1 MTEMNLKRKEIDP
14 PTERRKS
21 GRLNQFN
28 DQPNEEKETT
38 CFFCHEETGKLHNA
52 STYKLNN
59 RVLEIAKKLNDIRI
73 INKLTEK
80 DMMASWE
87 SVYHSDCLIK
97 FYKKGKE
104 IERSEKDG
112 IDLDDQISCIAF
124 VELTNYMSDC
134 VEDDKSTI
142 FKLDDLIKLY
152 EKRIS
157 DLGGKAHGK
166 IHSTRFKN
174 RLLSHFENLVES
186 KKEGRYVYLLFDDE
200 LGCVLKTVFENFF
213 DDDAFTLSK
222 AAKILRR
229 EIFSE
234 KYQSFQGSFSSDCQ
248 KEFLPHFV
256 NSFVDMLLHG
266 PNFSKSNEY
275 LEQNV
280 LTIAQLII
288 QNSIKRVRKDS
299 ASCVFNTSRESPI
312 STYLGLMVYAKTRKK
327 GVIEGLNELGLSIP
341 YKRVLSLTDSL
352 SATVLKEYEE
362 DGVVCPRVLKRDE
375 FTAGALDN
383 LDIDPSSSTS
393 KGSFHG
399 TAISLFQ
406 SKLEDHNSIGSRRS
420 SLEKGDKL
428 VSLPKSYSE
437 VTPVSFFN
445 QRPETKDYSE
455 VHECPTDQPSNL
467 QEKRYFTC
475 VFFFFFD

>member
-1 MTEMNLKRKEIDP
+1 MINLHRFAELRNLPFEKVHISDKHFNDQRIFLEKKAKFHKSCQLKISTLKLERLERSLANKKDGDESEKEEIDP

-112 IDLDDQISCIAF
+112 IDLDDQISCTAF

-200 LGCVLKTVFENFF
+200 LGCVLKTVFENSF
-213 DDDAFTLSK
+213 DDGALYFIKGCKNLTKRNLFRKIPIFSRLVLIRLSK
-222 AAKILRR
+222 
-229 EIFSE
+229 
-234 KYQSFQGSFSSDCQ
+234 
-248 KEFLPHFV
+248 
-256 NSFVDMLLHG
+256 
-266 PNFSKSNEY
+266 
-275 LEQNV
+275 
-280 LTIAQLII
+280 
-288 QNSIKRVRKDS
+288 RVP
-299 ASCVFNTSRESPI
+299 ASLC
-312 STYLGLMVYAKTRKK
+312 
-327 GVIEGLNELGLSIP
+327 
-341 YKRVLSLTDSL
+341 
-352 SATVLKEYEE
+352 
-362 DGVVCPRVLKRDE
+362 
-375 FTAGALDN
+375 
-383 LDIDPSSSTS
+383 
-393 KGSFHG
+393 
-399 TAISLFQ
+399 
-406 SKLEDHNSIGSRRS
+406 
-420 SLEKGDKL
+420 
-428 VSLPKSYSE
+428 
-437 VTPVSFFN
+437 
-445 QRPETKDYSE
+445 
-455 VHECPTDQPSNL
+455 
-467 QEKRYFTC
+467 
-475 VFFFFFD
+475 

>member
-1 MTEMNLKRKEIDP
+1 
-14 PTERRKS
+14 
-21 GRLNQFN
+21 
-28 DQPNEEKETT
+28 
-38 CFFCHEETGKLHNA
+38 
-52 STYKLNN
+52 
-59 RVLEIAKKLNDIRI
+59 
-73 INKLTEK
+73 
-80 DMMASWE
+80 
-87 SVYHSDCLIK
+87 
-97 FYKKGKE
+97 
-104 IERSEKDG
+104 
-112 IDLDDQISCIAF
+112 
-124 VELTNYMSDC
+124 
-134 VEDDKSTI
+134 
-142 FKLDDLIKLY
+142 
-152 EKRIS
+152 
-157 DLGGKAHGK
+157 
-166 IHSTRFKN
+166 
-174 RLLSHFENLVES
+174 
-186 KKEGRYVYLLFDDE
+186 
-200 LGCVLKTVFENFF
+200 
-213 DDDAFTLSK
+213 
-222 AAKILRR
+222 
-229 EIFSE
+229 
-234 KYQSFQGSFSSDCQ
+234 
-248 KEFLPHFV
+248 
-256 NSFVDMLLHG
+256 MLLHG

-362 DGVVCPRVLKRDE
+362 DGVVCPRVLKKDE

-406 SKLEDHNSIGSRRS
+406 SKLEDHNSIGLRRS

-455 VHECPTDQPSNL
+455 VHECPTDQPSNYL

-475 VFFFFFD
+475 FFFFFFD